1 MFLYE
6 LRKWILK
13 VSVGDNKEAMCDVNI
28 AHVEKLL
35 EIEDNEAFVAM
46 SLVVTAVEI
55 AAVDGGEKGLLAFAD
70 YLREK
75 ADGIERRIK
84 RHNFKVVR
92 DRLPE
97 PVNRE

>member
-13 VSVGDNKEAMCDVNI
+13 VSFGENKEAMCDVNI

-35 EIEDNEAFVAM
+35 EVEKCEAFVAI
-46 SLVVTAVEI
+46 SLIRTAVEI
-55 AAVDGGEKGLLAFAD
+55 AHLDGGEKGLLAFAD
-70 YLREK
+70 YLREE
-75 ADGIERRIK
+75 ATGIERRIK

-92 DRLPE
+92 NQLPE
-97 PVNRE
+97 PANRE